1 MRDGSGAQPVY
12 RAFSCILRFSPLSE
26 NPDASEKLPADVGG
40 SPSSP
45 SAVGATAPVQGSL
58 AAVCDSALGL
68 SLRWKS

>member
-1 MRDGSGAQPVY
+1 MGEGSGAQPVY

-26 NPDASEKLPADVGG
+26 NPDASEELLADVGG

-45 SAVGATAPVQGSL
+45 SAVGAAATVQGSP
-58 AAVCDSALGL
+58 AAVRDSALGL